1 MRILFD
7 LQIKSGFGG
16 WYTVNIIEYFST
28 DNQEYWL
35 SKIKESDWGAG
46 QFLYELLKNQKLKE
60 YVGENTKVLMLVDG
74 ENLISFCTFAEK
86 DDIQPTDLTPWI
98 GWVYTFPHYRGHR
111 YVGKLLSYAEAL
123 AKTDGLNSIYIST
136 NHNGLYEKYGYE
148 FFEMMK
154 DMHGEDS
161 RVYVRYL

>member
-1 MRILFD
+1 MH
-7 LQIKSGFGG
+7 
-16 WYTVNIIEYFST
+16 IIEYYST
-28 DNQEYWL
+28 DNKEYWL

-46 QFLYELLKNQKLKE
+46 QFLYELLKTQKLKE

-86 DDIQPTDLTPWI
+86 DDIQPTELTPWI

-111 YVGKLLSYAEAL
+111 YVGKLLRYAEAL
-123 AKTDGLNSIYIST
+123 AKTDGINRIYIST
-136 NHNGLYEKYGYE
+136 DHNGLYEKYGYE

-161 RVYVRYL
+161 RVYIRYL

>member
-1 MRILFD
+1 M
-7 LQIKSGFGG
+7 
-16 WYTVNIIEYFST
+16 NIIEYFST
-28 DNQEYWL
+28 NNKEYWL

-74 ENLISFCTFAEK
+74 GDLISFCTFAEK
-86 DDIQPTDLTPWI
+86 DDIQPTELTPWI
-98 GWVYTFPHYRGHR
+98 GWVCTFPHYRGHR

-123 AKTDGLNSIYIST
+123 AKTDGINSIYIST

>member
-1 MRILFD
+1 MFPLKIIRS
-7 LQIKSGFGG
+7 QSKFGG
-16 WYTVNIIEYFST
+16 WYTVNITEYFST
-28 DNQEYWL
+28 DNKEYWL

-46 QFLYELLKNQKLKE
+46 QFLYELLKNEKLKE

-86 DDIQPTDLTPWI
+86 DDIQPTELTPWI

-123 AKTDGLNSIYIST
+123 AKTDGINSIYIST